1 MAGQVSFFKN
11 EDTTYSTILIK
22 HRERAYNL
30 AILCSCYFFLR
41 PNGMEPYNLVKER
54 KVPQDA
60 LDTAEKARLE
70 MSRLRSDNENL
81 LKQAREEREKM
92 LRDARDAS
100 NRLKEEAQ
108 ADARK
113 SADRIIEEA
122 RAAINAEKLTALKE
136 VKALVASLSLDV
148 ASKILRK
155 NLSNDKAQKELTQEY
170 IKDIKL
176 N

>member
-1 MAGQVSFFKN
+1 MDLLTPG
-11 EDTTYSTILIK
+11 TGLIIWQ
-22 HRERAYNL
+22 L
-30 AILCSCYFFLR
+30 IVFLLLFFLLAKLAWK
-41 PNGMEPYNLVKER
+41 PIISSLKER
-54 KVPQDA
+54 EKSIQDA

-70 MSRLRSDNENL
+70 MSRLKSDNENL

-136 VKALVASLSLDV
+136 VKALVADLSLDV

-155 NLSNDKAQKELTQEY
+155 NLSSDKAQKELTQEY